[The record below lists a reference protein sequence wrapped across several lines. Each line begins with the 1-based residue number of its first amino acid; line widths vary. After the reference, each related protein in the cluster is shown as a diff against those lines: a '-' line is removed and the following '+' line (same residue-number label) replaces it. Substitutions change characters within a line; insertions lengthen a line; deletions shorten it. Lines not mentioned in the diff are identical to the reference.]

1 MKKSR
6 PWLLLALLLTALLGL
21 WRSQSIQSSWQV
33 REGSGARPQAEED
46 LLALDEAK
54 LLGLQVIQGQSAEL
68 LDKPQASQSNQSGS
82 GDRFGSRK
90 DLDLSGHFRQFN
102 AGGTF
107 SGNFVHLL
115 RLNLGQVCRPHARLL
130 DTDRKFH
137 TGSKQAIESV
147 AWSENYQKRYCTH
160 YLRQWPEFFKWAQ
173 SATELW
179 VFVGLDKEFRNRA
192 WWMAYAEEYPDMIGN
207 RQHIHVT
214 QPSYAALKEA
224 EAAILYAAD
233 VARIELGLL
242 VYGDYRPSLGDPLA
256 VPIDSAEFPAV
267 EERYSMRQMELT
279 AMVFYCR
286 FRSEEC
292 GPGGFYSFIQCRFRY
307 ICSDSFSV
315 FNLFTDRYHPREL
328 AFANAFVDAI
338 LRERKALGSVTPR

>member
-6 PWLLLALLLTALLGL
+6 PWLLLMLLALMGL
-21 WRSQSIQSSWQV
+21 WQSQSIQSTWQAP
-33 REGSGARPQAEED
+33 EASGAPPQTEEG
-46 LLALDEAK
+46 AAASEEAK
-54 LLGLQVIQGQSAEL
+54 LVGLQVIQGQSADPQ
-68 LDKPQASQSNQSGS
+68 DKPQASQSDQSGS
-82 GDRFGSRK
+82 GDPFGSRK
-90 DLDLSGHFRQFN
+90 DLDLSGYFRQFN

-107 SGNFVHLL
+107 PGNYLHLL
-115 RLNLGQVCRPHARLL
+115 QLNLEQVCRPHARLL
-130 DTDRKFH
+130 DTARKFH

-147 AWSENYQKRYCTH
+147 AWSENYQKRYCADYH
-160 YLRQWPEFFKWAQ
+160 RQPHGFISWAL

-179 VFVGLDKEFRNRA
+179 EFVVTEKSIRNFA
-192 WWMAYAEEYPDMIGN
+192 WWMEYAEEYPDMIGN
-207 RQHIHVT
+207 RQHMHVT

-242 VYGDYRPSLGDPLA
+242 VYGDYHPSLGDPLA